1 MQGHKQLLTD
11 KLQPLAEQI
20 LVQVF
25 TNALIMG
32 MINFTIIVV
41 SVWRNYSSSQTETD
55 EEFDARWVAYFNKE
69 DIDAWELKKGLN
81 ELYGHDLVPEPKIV
95 VSMIK
100 AARRLN
106 DIAMAIRI
114 LEAVKEKAAGNDD
127 IYSYIIS
134 EIRPTLEELGINTP
148 EELGLA

>member
-1 MQGHKQLLTD
+1 
-11 KLQPLAEQI
+11 
-20 LVQVF
+20 
-25 TNALIMG
+25 
-32 MINFTIIVV
+32 
-41 SVWRNYSSSQTETD
+41 
-55 EEFDARWVAYFNKE
+55 
-69 DIDAWELKKGLN
+69 
-81 ELYGHDLVPEPKIV
+81 
-95 VSMIK
+95 MIK